1 MSWSLRT
8 LLGNPGHKAVQQQGD
23 PTTPSAAS
31 VRLDDVS
38 RVYKGSGD
46 GDLLAV
52 DQVSLEIAPSEF
64 CSILGPSG
72 CGKSTLLMMI
82 AGLYRT
88 SSGQVF
94 INDTPVNGPYTD
106 LGIVFQRDVL
116 LDWRTVLDNVLL
128 PIEVKHRSK
137 DWYRKRATEL
147 LSMVGLSEF
156 ADAYPEQLSG
166 GMRQRV
172 AICRALVHDPPLLLM
187 DEPFGALDALT
198 REKLNLDLMRLTR
211 ESDKTVVF
219 VTHSIDEA
227 VLMSDRIMIMT
238 PRPGKVLQILDIDL
252 PKPRT
257 IETRANPGFHAL
269 VHEIR
274 EAFHSMGII

>member
-1 MSWSLRT
+1 
-8 LLGNPGHKAVQQQGD
+8 VQQQGD
-23 PTTPSAAS
+23 QGAPAAS
-31 VRLDDVS
+31 LRLDEVS
-38 RVYKGSGD
+38 RVYKGD
-46 GDLLAV
+46 EGDLVAV
-52 DQVSLEIAPSEF
+52 DEVSLEVAPSEF
-64 CSILGPSG
+64 CSVLGPSG

-82 AGLYRT
+82 AGLYPT

-94 INDTPVNGPYTD
+94 INGAPVDGPHTE

-128 PIEVKHRSK
+128 PIEVKHLSK
-137 DWYRKRATEL
+137 SHYRKLALEL
-147 LSMVGLSEF
+147 LSMVGLSDF
-156 ADAYPEQLSG
+156 ASAYPEQLSG

-172 AICRALVHDPPLLLM
+172 AICRSLVHDPPLLLM

-198 REKLNLDLMRLTR
+198 REKLNLDLMRLTT
-211 ESDKTVVF
+211 ESKKTVVF

-227 VLMSDRIMIMT
+227 VLMSDRLMVMT
-238 PRPGKVLQILDIDL
+238 PRPGKVMRMLEVDL

-257 IETRANPGFHAL
+257 LATRADPRFHAL
-269 VHEIR
+269 VSEIR